1 MRRIQQHTAV
11 GCGFANEALC
21 SCFFSA
27 FPPTGKTPDRE
38 NSPSALGGAK
48 GVGGGAATAVRRKDT
63 SQYISNELETLEK
76 EQMKIDQQA
85 AALERK
91 LRKLMEDGDG
101 SGGSSGSNV
110 GRQGE
115 TEEQLMQ
122 QWFTLV
128 NKKNAL
134 IRRQMQLNILQ
145 VFFFFLLFS
154 KFFLWRG
161 FGSRSDRCSFR
172 SVESG
177 GSDCSQMILIF
188 PVGHEGREMK
198 GDSWST
204 KKKGSRRKRNRKQDV
219 YLCESIWF
227 EIFFWRTEPPA
238 VRGVHMPQR

>member
-1 MRRIQQHTAV
+1 M
-11 GCGFANEALC
+11 
-21 SCFFSA
+21 
-27 FPPTGKTPDRE
+27 
-38 NSPSALGGAK
+38 
-48 GVGGGAATAVRRKDT
+48 GGGAATAVRRKDT

-145 VFFFFLLFS
+145 VFFFFCYFQS
-154 KFFLWRG
+154 FFFVAGIWSPI
-161 FGSRSDRCSFR
+161 GSRFIQ
-172 SVESG
+172 VG
-177 GSDCSQMILIF
+177 GVRRIRLLADDFDISSRARRAGNERGQL
-188 PVGHEGREMK
+188 VRE
-198 GDSWST
+198 
-204 KKKGSRRKRNRKQDV
+204 KKGEQ
-219 YLCESIWF
+219 E
-227 EIFFWRTEPPA
+227 ETEPQTGRLL
-238 VRGVHMPQR
+238 VRIDLV

>member
-154 KFFLWRG
+154 KFFFVAGIWSPIGSLFIQVGGVRRIRLLADDFDISSRARRAGNERG
-161 FGSRSDRCSFR
+161 QL
-172 SVESG
+172 V
-177 GSDCSQMILIF
+177 
-188 PVGHEGREMK
+188 RE
-198 GDSWST
+198 
-204 KKKGSRRKRNRKQDV
+204 KKGEQ
-219 YLCESIWF
+219 E
-227 EIFFWRTEPPA
+227 ETEPQTGRLL
-238 VRGVHMPQR
+238 VRIDLV

>member
-1 MRRIQQHTAV
+1 LFLLSSI
-11 GCGFANEALC
+11 
-21 SCFFSA
+21 A

-145 VFFFFLLFS
+145 VFFCYFQS
-154 KFFLWRG
+154 FLWRG
-161 FGSRSDRCSFR
+161 FHFAL
-172 SVESG
+172 VPVWIAVHSG
-177 GSDCSQMILIF
+177 
-188 PVGHEGREMK
+188 R
-198 GDSWST
+198 WS
-204 KKKGSRRKRNRKQDV
+204 
-219 YLCESIWF
+219 
-227 EIFFWRTEPPA
+227 PA
-238 VRGVHMPQR
+238 DPIAC